1 MDSYNDK
8 NLIVDIYPFA
18 IDDSEKNWQVEIFYR
33 NFLDKTISRSMYL
46 EHEQRYLR
54 FIQLLWL
61 YNSTDVFYD
70 LRFHNY
76 FRKGLKKRNPIK
88 KNPQQSE
95 EIQNIESWCEL
106 EYLATLALRE
116 AGYIFLHFK
125 AWNIVAMIHDFSI
138 LVLCKEKQTCSIVK
152 DFAINNKLFVRVIA
166 HSL

>member
-1 MDSYNDK
+1 MENKNCFIDDILSQWNSRSIDFDAYMDSYNDK

-88 KNPQQSE
+88 
-95 EIQNIESWCEL
+95 
-106 EYLATLALRE
+106 
-116 AGYIFLHFK
+116 
-125 AWNIVAMIHDFSI
+125 M
-138 LVLCKEKQTCSIVK
+138 
-152 DFAINNKLFVRVIA
+152 
-166 HSL
+166 